1 MKKVG
6 RVRWGISVLLSLGI
20 IVNYFDRIN
29 ISIATKPLMDEFGL
43 NLSQMGIIMS
53 AFIWAYTIAQIPA
66 GAVLDKIGVKWI
78 NRICTTAWTVFTAMM
93 AMFHGMTTF
102 LVCRFMLGFAEA
114 PSFPAA
120 SKATGYWFPI
130 RERGFATSVWDM
142 SAKFSSVI
150 GIPLIAWV
158 ISLWGWRGGFWFT
171 AALSFI
177 YAVVWWV
184 WYRDPAEH
192 KYLSKEEYDYIIEGG
207 AQKPGQM
214 SGGLWKNLGFLLRQR
229 RIIGMTVGFGLNGYA
244 YWLLLTWMPG
254 FLQTQLHV
262 SMLNTGIY
270 AAIPWIVATLSNLY
284 IGGWAVDK
292 FIKMGYNPNKVRKNF
307 IIVNM
312 LLGLTI
318 CFTAVTN
325 DPALAVLWMSTS
337 ICGLSAVT
345 AISWSLP
352 SIVAPRGTAG
362 LVGGIMNFA
371 NGLAGSVS
379 TIVTGYIAQAT
390 GSFFGAFAFAAVVVF
405 CGIFFFTIV
414 LDRIEEIKMPLSEAV
429 DQNKAGVSP

>member
-177 YAVVWWV
+177 YAVVWWI

-214 SGGLWKNLGFLLRQR
+214 SGGDISAFGCASAASLAWRSVLALTATP
-229 RIIGMTVGFGLNGYA
+229 IG
-244 YWLLLTWMPG
+244 
-254 FLQTQLHV
+254 
-262 SMLNTGIY
+262 
-270 AAIPWIVATLSNLY
+270 
-284 IGGWAVDK
+284 
-292 FIKMGYNPNKVRKNF
+292 
-307 IIVNM
+307 
-312 LLGLTI
+312 
-318 CFTAVTN
+318 C
-325 DPALAVLWMSTS
+325 
-337 ICGLSAVT
+337 C
-345 AISWSLP
+345 
-352 SIVAPRGTAG
+352 
-362 LVGGIMNFA
+362 
-371 NGLAGSVS
+371 
-379 TIVTGYIAQAT
+379 
-390 GSFFGAFAFAAVVVF
+390 
-405 CGIFFFTIV
+405 
-414 LDRIEEIKMPLSEAV
+414 
-429 DQNKAGVSP
+429 